1 MSNLMS
7 VEDWYNMIEE
17 ELNIELA
24 ENGADRE
31 MDFDIENEIEIRYD
45 KYVEN
50 WNNAKKGDVGYFLG
64 NGAMIIK

>member
-1 MSNLMS
+1 MLT
-7 VEDWYNMIEE
+7 YEE
-17 ELNIELA
+17 WVLEYGEEIDIELA

-31 MDFDIENEIEIRYD
+31 MDFDIENEIEIKYD

-50 WNNAKKGDVGYFLG
+50 WNNAKKGDVVYCLG

>member
-50 WNNAKKGDVGYFLG
+50 WNNAKKGDVVYCLG